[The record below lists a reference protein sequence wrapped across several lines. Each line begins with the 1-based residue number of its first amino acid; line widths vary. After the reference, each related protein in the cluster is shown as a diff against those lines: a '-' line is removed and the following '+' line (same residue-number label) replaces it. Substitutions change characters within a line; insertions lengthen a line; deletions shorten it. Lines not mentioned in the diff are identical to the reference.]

1 MNVNSE
7 DSPSLAEPSNRATR
21 IERRALREAC
31 RVVGSNQPDS
41 SKLERLLEL
50 ALVACDAERAFVVR
64 GVGRKDGELEPV
76 VEACRLRRAD
86 GRERLSRTVAR
97 GVLGRT
103 RAFVS
108 IDLRADQRIER
119 GASIR
124 ALQLR
129 RVLAAPLP
137 AARPDPRA
145 LVLDSRVVSV
155 PETVD
160 DAIETVEAFAG
171 LIGLLGARS
180 GTPAASASVVDTTR
194 QEMVGRS
201 SAMVAALAWARRV
214 SRSNLPVLVQGETGS
229 GKEGIARMIH
239 RDSARGGGPFVAF
252 NCSALAETL
261 VEAELFGSAR
271 GAYTG
276 SIRDRRGLFQ
286 LAHSG
291 TLMLDEVGDMP
302 TATQAKLLRTLQEN
316 RVRPVGGETDVPIDV
331 RIIAATH
338 RDLEHRVA
346 VGRFRSDLFYRLA
359 VVRVD
364 VPPLRD
370 RISDLPQ
377 LVESLASRLERETG
391 CGPLRLSGRALAVL
405 RTHDWPGNVRELHA
419 VLAGALLRADGAR
432 IEDFH
437 LGRLSGGRSALEG
450 KQQGRLSASLERRMV
465 EAALRNADGSIAG
478 AAREIGWTR
487 QKLYRRVK
495 ALGLEVN
502 EA

>member
-1 MNVNSE
+1 VNGNSE
-7 DSPSLAEPSNRATR
+7 DSPSVVEPSNRTTR
-21 IERRALREAC
+21 IQRTALREAC
-31 RVVGSNQPDS
+31 RVVGSTRPDS

-64 GVGRKDGELEPV
+64 GAGRTDGEIDPV

-86 GRERLSRTVAR
+86 GRDRLSRTVAR
-97 GVLGRT
+97 GVLEHM

-119 GASIR
+119 GASVR

-137 AARPDPRA
+137 AAQPGPRA
-145 LVLDSRVVSV
+145 LVLDSRVVAL

-171 LIGLLGARS
+171 LIGLVGPRVGVPVPSKPEAGAAR
-180 GTPAASASVVDTTR
+180 GDI
-194 QEMVGRS
+194 VGRS

-214 SRSNLPVLVQGETGS
+214 ARSNLPVLVQGETGS
-229 GKEGIARMIH
+229 GKEGISRLIH
-239 RDSARGGGPFVAF
+239 RDSSRHDGPFVAF
-252 NCSALAETL
+252 NCTALAETL
-261 VEAELFGSAR
+261 VEAELFGSTR

-276 SIRDRRGLFQ
+276 STRDRRGLFQ
-286 LAHSG
+286 MAHSG

-302 TATQAKLLRTLQEN
+302 SATQAKLLRTLQEN
-316 RVRPVGGETDVPIDV
+316 RVRPVGGETEVPIDV

-346 VGRFRSDLFYRLA
+346 AGRFRRDLFYRLA
-359 VVRVD
+359 VVRVE
-364 VPPLRD
+364 VPPLRE

-377 LVESLASRLERETG
+377 LVESLGPRLERETG
-391 CGPLRLSGRALAVL
+391 CGPLRLSGRALAAL

-419 VLAGALLRADGAR
+419 VLARALLRANGAR

-437 LGRLSGGRSALEG
+437 LGRLASGRSALPE
-450 KQQGRLSASLERRMV
+450 KQDGISTSLERRMI

-495 ALGLEVN
+495 ALGLEVS